1 MHEVNDR
8 SRDIGEFV
16 PAPDDDMLICR
27 FEEITKGEIRK
38 AVLKYLLISVIVH
51 IPS

>member
-16 PAPDDDMLICR
+16 PAPDDDMLIC
-27 FEEITKGEIRK
+27 
-38 AVLKYLLISVIVH
+38 AVKRLQRVR
-51 IPS
+51 